1 MSTTMLMRPYGH
13 SLAIVVFGP
22 SSLRCLSMLKS
33 GYQHCFVVTQ
43 DSGQWHLMNP
53 LSNGTQISLLG
64 YACPDEIITAFRH
77 DGYDALAVQRR
88 APVQSIMPLSPY
100 SCVEAVKR
108 VLGIRDRWV
117 MTPWQ
122 LRKYIG
128 KLNGEFKSV

>member
-1 MSTTMLMRPYGH
+1 
-13 SLAIVVFGP
+13 
-22 SSLRCLSMLKS
+22 
-33 GYQHCFVVTQ
+33 
-43 DSGQWHLMNP
+43 MNP

-77 DGYDALAVQRR
+77 VGYDALAVQRR

-122 LRKYIG
+122 LRKYIE
-128 KLNGEFKSV
+128 N